1 MESATTRHLQLLS
14 DFARILSEARGFQ
27 DIARQVVKL
36 VTEHLGGDQCHLYVV
51 EADRP
56 RLRLAATSSSRPLGE
71 VVLDTGE
78 GLTGMIAQTME
89 SLNVANGPRMPGF
102 RKFSEIDEDHL
113 LSYLGVPLV
122 TRGRCN
128 GVIVIRSTREEPQST
143 ENEMLIVALASQ
155 LATVVDSAR
164 LLEALETR
172 TPGREQRLRLLDDP
186 ASAHEASGS
195 RAVPA
200 REMQVLRGFAAA
212 PGMALGPVFRHG
224 VRHGRADLELVPT
237 TGIPAEEESFAKAI
251 EACLEDIRRSE
262 AVALELVGQ
271 ELSFV
276 FGAQALLLNDPVF
289 HKSVRERIQSGETA
303 CVSVFDAVEGLVGT
317 MRQARSDYLRE
328 RAEDF
333 ADIGRMLVGK
343 LLGEAAHDRDARKAI
358 VFAQA
363 LSPGDLVLL
372 ASRGAKGFVTGEGGT
387 TSHVSLMSRAL
398 NLPAI
403 TGVGAVVQHVAE
415 GAEILLDAVVG
426 NVFVHPSKAVLEEYR
441 KVAEIEEARVEIGA
455 DRELLGPCRL
465 ASGEEVRV
473 CANVGLLRELAVASR
488 RGADGV
494 GLYRTEFPFL
504 MRRDAPT
511 EAQQMQVYL
520 RAFQDA
526 PNLPIT
532 FRTLDLGGDKIAPFL
547 QGADGPQAE
556 LEDNPFLGQRSIRLS
571 LAHPELF
578 RTQLRALLR
587 ACEGHRGKILFP
599 MISAVDEMKEVLRHV
614 DLARAELRARGT
626 SFQEDLQVGAM
637 IEVPAAVEIVP
648 HLAHLVDFLSVGT
661 NDLLQYTVA
670 ADRGNRKVASLASNY
685 HPALLSM
692 LSRLAWESTKSG
704 LEVSVCGE
712 MAADPACALFLAGIQ
727 VDVLSMDSRYIPRTK
742 VLLRGYGLQE
752 LKEIAG
758 GARKLA
764 TASEVN
770 RFLHQRLRLPEN
782 ADRLLSGGG

>member
-1 MESATTRHLQLLS
+1 MASESTRHLQLLS

-36 VTEHLGGDQCHLYVV
+36 VMAHLNGDQCHLYVV
-51 EADRP
+51 EPDRP
-56 RLRLAATSSSRPLGE
+56 RLRLAATSSSRPVGE
-71 VVLDTGE
+71 VVLDVGE
-78 GLTGMIAQTME
+78 GLTGMVAQTME
-89 SLNVANGPRMPGF
+89 GLNVANGPRMPGF

-128 GVIVIRSTREEPQST
+128 GVLVIRSTREEIQST
-143 ENEMLIVALASQ
+143 DNEMLIVALASQ

-164 LLEALETR
+164 LLEALESR

-186 ASAHEASGS
+186 SSIEAGS
-195 RAVPA
+195 SRSVPA

-224 VRHGRADLELVPT
+224 IRHGRTDLELVPS
-237 TGIPAEEESFAKAI
+237 TGTPAEEESFAKAI

-289 HKSVRERIQSGETA
+289 HKGVRERIQSGETA
-303 CVSVFDAVEGLVGT
+303 CIAVFDSVEALVGT

-343 LLGEAAHDRDARKAI
+343 LLGEAAHDRDARRAI

-403 TGVGAVVQHVAE
+403 TGVGSVVLSVPE

-426 NVFVHPSKAVLEEYR
+426 NVFVHPSKAVLDEYR
-441 KVAEIEEARVEIGA
+441 KVAEIEEARVEVGA

-473 CANVGLLRELAVASR
+473 CANVGLLRELSVASR

-547 QGADGPQAE
+547 QGSEGTDAE

-742 VLLRGYGLQE
+742 VLLRGYDLQE

-782 ADRLLSGGG
+782 ADRLLSGGL

>member
-1 MESATTRHLQLLS
+1 MASESTRHLQLLS

-36 VTEHLGGDQCHLYVV
+36 VTAHLNGDQCHLYVV
-51 EADRP
+51 EPDRP
-56 RLRLAATSSSRPLGE
+56 RLRLAATSSSRPIGE
-71 VVLDTGE
+71 VVLDVGE
-78 GLTGMIAQTME
+78 GLTGMVAQTME
-89 SLNVANGPRMPGF
+89 GLNVANGPRMPGF

-128 GVIVIRSTREEPQST
+128 GVLVIRSTREEVQST
-143 ENEMLIVALASQ
+143 DNEMLIVALASQ

-164 LLEALETR
+164 LLEALESR

-186 ASAHEASGS
+186 SALEAGS
-195 RAVPA
+195 RSVPA

-224 VRHGRADLELVPT
+224 VRHGRTDLEMVPS
-237 TGIPAEEESFAKAI
+237 TGTPAEEESFSKAI

-289 HKSVRERIQSGETA
+289 HKSVKERIQSGETA
-303 CVSVFDAVEGLVGT
+303 CIAVYDSVEALVGT

-343 LLGEAAHDRDARKAI
+343 LLGEAAHDRDARRAI

-403 TGVGAVVQHVAE
+403 TGVGSVVLSVPE

-426 NVFVHPSKAVLEEYR
+426 NVFVHPSKAVLDEYR
-441 KVAEIEEARVEIGA
+441 KVAEIEEARVEVGA

-465 ASGEEVRV
+465 SSGEEVRV
-473 CANVGLLRELAVASR
+473 CANVGLLRELSVASR

-547 QGADGPQAE
+547 QGSEGMDAE

-742 VLLRGYGLQE
+742 VLLRGYDLQE

-782 ADRLLSGGG
+782 ADRLLSGGL

>member
-1 MESATTRHLQLLS
+1 MASESTRHLQLLS

-36 VTEHLGGDQCHLYVV
+36 VTAHLDGDQCHLYVV
-51 EADRP
+51 EPDRP
-56 RLRLAATSSSRPLGE
+56 RLRLAATSSSRPIGE
-71 VVLDTGE
+71 VVLDVGE
-78 GLTGMIAQTME
+78 GLTGMVAQTME
-89 SLNVANGPRMPGF
+89 GLNVANGPRMPGF

-128 GVIVIRSTREEPQST
+128 GVLVIRSTREEIQST
-143 ENEMLIVALASQ
+143 DNEMLIVALASQ

-164 LLEALETR
+164 LLEALESR

-186 ASAHEASGS
+186 SLQDGES
-195 RAVPA
+195 RSVPA

-224 VRHGRADLELVPT
+224 VRHGRSDLELVPS
-237 TGIPAEEESFAKAI
+237 TGTPAEEESFAKAI

-289 HKSVRERIQSGETA
+289 HKGVRERIQSGETA
-303 CVSVFDAVEGLVGT
+303 CIAVYDAVEALVGT

-343 LLGEAAHDRDARKAI
+343 LLGEAAHDRDARRAI

-403 TGVGAVVQHVAE
+403 TGVGNVVQSVPE

-426 NVFVHPSKAVLEEYR
+426 NVFVHPTKAVLEEYR
-441 KVAEIEEARVEIGA
+441 KVAEIEEARVEVGA

-465 ASGEEVRV
+465 SSGEEVRV
-473 CANVGLLRELAVASR
+473 CANVGLLRELSVASR

-547 QGADGPQAE
+547 QGSEGNDAE

-758 GARKLA
+758 GARKMA

-782 ADRLLSGGG
+782 ADRLLSGGL

>member
-1 MESATTRHLQLLS
+1 MNSSAPHLELLT

-27 DIARQVVKL
+27 DIARQMVRMVSD
-36 VTEHLGGDQCHLYVV
+36 HLHGDACHLYLV
-51 EADRP
+51 EPDRP
-56 RLRLAATSSSRPLGE
+56 RLRLEATSISRPLQGD
-71 VVLDTGE
+71 VALDFGE
-78 GLTGMIAQTME
+78 GLTGMIAQTQE
-89 SLNVANGPRMPGF
+89 SLNVANGPRTPGF
-102 RKFSEIDEDHL
+102 RKFSEIDEDSL
-113 LSYLGVPLV
+113 LSYLGIPLV

-128 GVIVIRSTREEPQST
+128 GVLVVRSVREQVQTT
-143 ENEMLIVALASQ
+143 ETEMLLVALASQ

-172 TPGREQRLRLLDDP
+172 APGREQQWKLLDEPSLSDSDTR
-186 ASAHEASGS
+186 SAT
-195 RAVPA
+195 R
-200 REMQVLRGFAAA
+200 REMIVLRGFAAA
-212 PGMALGPVFRHG
+212 PGMALGPVYRHG
-224 VRHGRADLELVPT
+224 TRHQRCDLELLANR
-237 TGIPAEEESFAKAI
+237 GCAAESEAFEQAVN
-251 EACLEDIRRSE
+251 ACLEDIRRSE
-262 AVALELVGQ
+262 AVAVELVGQ

-276 FGAQALLLNDPVF
+276 FGAQSLLLNDPVF
-289 HKSVRERIQSGETA
+289 HKSVRDRMESGSAA
-303 CVSVFDAVEGLVGT
+303 CVAVFDSVEALVGT

-343 LLGEAAHDRDARKAI
+343 LLGDAAHERDVRRSI

-372 ASRGAKGFVTGEGGT
+372 ASRGARGFVTGEGGV

-403 TGVGAVVQHVAE
+403 TGVGNLVQTVAE
-415 GAEILLDAVVG
+415 GGEVLLDAVVG
-426 NVFVHPSKAVLEEYR
+426 NVFVHPTRSVLEEYR
-441 KVAEIEEARVEIGA
+441 KVAEIEEARVEVGA

-465 ASGEEVRV
+465 LTGEIIDVA
-473 CANVGLLRELAVASR
+473 ANVGLLRELGVAAR

-526 PNLPIT
+526 PHLPIT

-547 QGADGPQAE
+547 QGQEGEDAE

-587 ACEGHRGKILFP
+587 ACEGKRGRILFP
-599 MISAVDEMKEVLRHV
+599 MVSAVDEMKEVLRQV

-626 SFQEDLQVGAM
+626 SFQEDLPVGVM

-648 HLAHLVDFLSVGT
+648 HLAHYVDFLSVGT

-692 LSRLAWESTKSG
+692 LSRLAWESTKAG
-704 LEVSVCGE
+704 LPVSVCGE

-742 VLLRGYGLQE
+742 VLLRGYGLPE

-758 GARKLA
+758 GARRLA

>member
-1 MESATTRHLQLLS
+1 MATVSNRHLELLS
-14 DFARILSEARGFQ
+14 DFARVLSEARGFG
-27 DIARQVVKL
+27 DIVQQVVRL
-36 VTEHLGGDQCHLYVV
+36 VSEHLHGDQCHLYVV
-51 EADRP
+51 EPDRP
-56 RLRLAATSSSRPLGE
+56 RLKLAATSSPRPHQGD
-71 VVLDTGE
+71 VVLDFGE

-89 SLNVANGPRMPGF
+89 SLNVANGPRTPGF
-102 RKFSEIDEDHL
+102 RRFSEIDEDHL

-128 GVIVIRSTREEPQST
+128 GVLVVRSVREEVQDT
-143 ENEMLIVALASQ
+143 EHEMLLVALASQ

-164 LLEALETR
+164 LLEALENR
-172 TPGREQRLRLLDDP
+172 APGREQRLRLLDDP
-186 ASAHEASGS
+186 STAEPGT

-200 REMQVLRGFAAA
+200 HEMQVLRGFAAA

-224 VRHGRADLELVPT
+224 VRHRRADLELHPRGAT
-237 TGIPAEEESFAKAI
+237 ESELESFDRAV

-262 AVALELVGQ
+262 VVALELVGQ

-289 HKSVRERIQSGETA
+289 HKDVRGRIEAGASSCLA
-303 CVSVFDAVEGLVGT
+303 IHDAVEALVET

-343 LLGEAAHDRDARKAI
+343 LLGEAAHDRDVRRSI

-372 ASRGAKGFVTGEGGT
+372 ASRGARGFVTGEGGT

-403 TGVGAVVQHVAE
+403 TGVGPAVLGVTE
-415 GAEILLDAVVG
+415 GGEVLLDAVVG
-426 NVFVHPSKAVLEEYR
+426 NVFVHPTKAVLEEYR
-441 KVAEIEEARVEIGA
+441 KVAEIEEARVEVGA

-465 ASGEEVRV
+465 ASGETIQVS
-473 CANVGLLRELAVASR
+473 ANVGLLRELGVAAR

-511 EAQQMQVYL
+511 EAQQLQVYL
-520 RAFQDA
+520 RAFEDA

-547 QGADGPQAE
+547 QGGEGAGAE

-587 ACEGHRGKILFP
+587 ACEGKRGRMLFP
-599 MISAVDEMKEVLRHV
+599 MISAVDEMKEVLRQV
-614 DLARAELRARGT
+614 DLARAELRARGV
-626 SFQEDLQVGAM
+626 SFHEDLPVGAM

-685 HPALLSM
+685 HPALFSM
-692 LSRLAWESTKSG
+692 LSRLAWESTKAG
-704 LEVSVCGE
+704 LQVSVCGE

-727 VDVLSMDSRYIPRTK
+727 IDILSMDSRYIPRTK
-742 VLLRGYGLQE
+742 VLLRGYTLAE
-752 LKEIAG
+752 VKEIAG
-758 GARKLA
+758 GARRLA
-764 TASEVN
+764 TAAEVN
-770 RFLHQRLRLPEN
+770 RYLHQRLRLPEN

>member
-1 MESATTRHLQLLS
+1 MASESTRHLQLLS

-36 VTEHLGGDQCHLYVV
+36 VTAHLDGDQCHLYVV
-51 EADRP
+51 EPDRP
-56 RLRLAATSSSRPLGE
+56 RLRLAATSSSRPIGE
-71 VVLDTGE
+71 VVLDVGE
-78 GLTGMIAQTME
+78 GLTGMVAQTME
-89 SLNVANGPRMPGF
+89 GLNVANGPRMPGF

-128 GVIVIRSTREEPQST
+128 GVLVIRSTREEVQST
-143 ENEMLIVALASQ
+143 DNEMLIVALASQ

-164 LLEALETR
+164 LLEALESR

-186 ASAHEASGS
+186 SVLAGES
-195 RAVPA
+195 RTVPA

-224 VRHGRADLELVPT
+224 VRHGRTDLELVPS
-237 TGIPAEEESFAKAI
+237 TGTPAEEESFAKAI

-289 HKSVRERIQSGETA
+289 HKGVRERILSGETA
-303 CVSVFDAVEGLVGT
+303 CIAVYDSVEALVGT

-343 LLGEAAHDRDARKAI
+343 LLGEAAHDRDARRAI

-403 TGVGAVVQHVAE
+403 TGVGNVVQTVPE

-426 NVFVHPSKAVLEEYR
+426 NVFVHPTKAVLDEYR
-441 KVAEIEEARVEIGA
+441 KVAEIEEARVEVGA

-465 ASGEEVRV
+465 SSGEEVRV
-473 CANVGLLRELAVASR
+473 CANVGLLRELSVASR

-547 QGADGPQAE
+547 QGSEGNDAE

-758 GARKLA
+758 GARKMA

-782 ADRLLSGGG
+782 ADRLLSGGL